1 MTVLD
6 YILDGLEAELALER
20 ELGVRAVE
28 FESDNTAAVLGAP
41 PQKRVAHAEPVAAAK
56 PVAPAKQETSVP
68 RPVQMVPAPQVKS
81 AAPAVAESPRRLDF
95 VFVHDRPFSPNG
107 AEMVAKIVKA
117 LGKTPE
123 TAPVVLS
130 RPFPQAKVYIVLG
143 GLAMRKFFPEMKGAP
158 GKWMR
163 SKAGEDVLVTY
174 SPEYILRFGE
184 VTPAVQKMKEDMWRS
199 LKTAM
204 QRTRLYA

>member
-6 YILDGLEAELALER
+6 YILDGLEAELAIER
-20 ELGVRAVE
+20 ELGVRCVE
-28 FESDNTAAVLGAP
+28 FESDKAALLGT
-41 PQKRVAHAEPVAAAK
+41 PQKAIA
-56 PVAPAKQETSVP
+56 APAKPAAPARQEAPAP
-68 RPVQMVPAPQVKS
+68 RPVQALSASQVQR
-81 AAPAVAESPRRLDF
+81 AAPAAAAGVPRLDF
-95 VFVHDRPFSPNG
+95 AFVHDRPFSPGG
-107 AEMVAKIVKA
+107 AEMVSKIVKA

-123 TAPVVLS
+123 TAPVVLN

-158 GKWMR
+158 GKWMK

>member
-20 ELGVRAVE
+20 ELGVRIVE
-28 FESDNTAAVLGAP
+28 FESDKAALLGT
-41 PQKRVAHAEPVAAAK
+41 PQQNSVASATPAASAKLAVPARQDEPA
-56 PVAPAKQETSVP
+56 P
-68 RPVQMVPAPQVKS
+68 RPVQAISATPVQSPAP
-81 AAPAVAESPRRLDF
+81 AASGPRLDF
-95 VFVHDRPFSPNG
+95 AFIHDRPLSTLG

-117 LGKTPE
+117 LGKTME
-123 TAPVVLS
+123 TAPVVLN
-130 RPFPQAKVYIVLG
+130 RPFPKAKVYIVLG

-158 GKWMR
+158 GKWIR
-163 SKAGEDVLVTY
+163 SKAGEDVLITY